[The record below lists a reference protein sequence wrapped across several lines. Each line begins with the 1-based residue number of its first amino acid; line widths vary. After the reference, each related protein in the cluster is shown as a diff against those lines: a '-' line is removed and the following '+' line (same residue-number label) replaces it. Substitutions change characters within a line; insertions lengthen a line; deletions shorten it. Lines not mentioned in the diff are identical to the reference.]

1 VTRPEIPRDNLTA
14 VSDPQAIPTAR
25 TTRRPTALLLLE
37 AARPK
42 QWIKNAFVLAGLV
55 FSGSV
60 LNATAELRVWAMV
73 VAFCLAS
80 SATYLLNDA
89 LDAEA
94 DRLNPRT
101 ANRPIARGDLG
112 RKTAFIAA
120 PTAAVAALAIAFLL
134 SWQSGAIVAGYIVLQ
149 LAYSFGLKRIALLDI
164 IILAMGF
171 VLRALGGLVA
181 IPVEVSDWLLVCTGF
196 LALLLGLGK
205 RRGEVISVAAG
216 RSSGRASMAG
226 YTLPLIDQL
235 VTVAT
240 AAIFVSYTIYA
251 IIGSHARYMAIT
263 IPFVVYGVLRML
275 QLMQRDSRTT
285 EDPSALVL
293 RDRPL
298 QACVILWGLSGLI
311 ISTIQ

>member
-1 VTRPEIPRDNLTA
+1 M
-14 VSDPQAIPTAR
+14 
-25 TTRRPTALLLLE
+25 LLLE

-60 LNATAELRVWAMV
+60 FDAMAELRVWAMV
-73 VAFCLAS
+73 IAFCLAS

-112 RKTAFIAA
+112 RTTAFIASA
-120 PTAAVAALAIAFLL
+120 VAAVAGLAIAFAL
-134 SWQSGAIVAGYIVLQ
+134 SWQSGAVVAGYIVLQ
-149 LAYSFGLKRIALLDI
+149 LGYSFGLKHIALVDI
-164 IILAMGF
+164 IMLSLGF

-205 RRGEVISVAAG
+205 RRGEILNVAAG
-216 RSSGRASMAG
+216 RASGRASMEG
-226 YTLPLIDQL
+226 YTLALVDQL
-235 VTVAT
+235 VAVTT
-240 AAIFVSYTIYA
+240 AAILVSYTIYA
-251 IIGSHARYMAIT
+251 IIGSHARYMGLT
-263 IPFVVYGVLRML
+263 IPFVVYGVLRLL
-275 QLMQRDSRTT
+275 QLMQRDGHTT

-298 QACVILWGLSGLI
+298 QACVILWGLSALI
-311 ISTIQ
+311 ISTVQ

>member
-1 VTRPEIPRDNLTA
+1 
-14 VSDPQAIPTAR
+14 VSDSR
-25 TTRRPTALLLLE
+25 VSSNTRAPRRSTSLLLLE

-42 QWIKNAFVLAGLV
+42 QWIKNAFVLAGMV
-55 FSGSV
+55 FSGNAF
-60 LNATAELRVWAMV
+60 NATAEARVWAMV

-101 ANRPIARGDLG
+101 AGRPIARGDLG
-112 RKTAFIAA
+112 RTTAFVASAI
-120 PTAAVAALAIAFLL
+120 TAVLALALSFAL
-134 SWQSGAIVAGYIVLQ
+134 SWQSGAVVAAYIVLQ
-149 LAYSFGLKRIALLDI
+149 LGYSFGLKRIALIDI
-164 IILAMGF
+164 LVLSMGF
-171 VLRALGGLVA
+171 VLRALGGLVV

-205 RRGEVISVAAG
+205 RRGEMVSAAAG
-216 RSSGRASMAG
+216 RTSARASIDG

-235 VTVAT
+235 VAVTTAT
-240 AAIFVSYTIYA
+240 ILVSYTIYA
-251 IIGSHARYMAIT
+251 IIGSHARYMGIT
-263 IPFVVYGVLRML
+263 IPFVVYGVLRVL
-275 QLMQRDSRTT
+275 QLMQQDSRTT

-298 QACVILWGLSGLI
+298 QVCVILWGLAALI
-311 ISTIQ
+311 ISTVQ